1 MVDVLE
7 EISATSHDLRR
18 SETKECAAKAQ
29 ARRPSLDLP
38 GAISGREISTVDDE
52 RGSSDIARLVAR

>member
-7 EISATSHDLRR
+7 EISATSHDLWR
-18 SETKECAAKAQ
+18 SETKEAGKAQ
-29 ARRPSLDLP
+29 ARRLSLDLP

-52 RGSSDIARLVAR
+52 RGPSDIARLVAR